1 VGLITQLLLWK
12 GTQEVLLR
20 RRLSLV
26 MAAGLML
33 VLMTFAAFGPVFE
46 KGIAPRLAEAAPAV
60 QVNVNCTSNPETTA
74 VTNNTNKPIKVKKV
88 SSIYKPRPGV
98 EPVPV
103 NRTLKPD
110 KSITF
115 ESGQKADSNI
125 LTKQYIY
132 ENDVG
137 SREGARVFTSVG
149 RFIDK
154 C

>member
-1 VGLITQLLLWK
+1 
-12 GTQEVLLR
+12 VLLR

-26 MAAGLML
+26 IAAGLML
-33 VLMTFAAFGPVFE
+33 VLMMFAAFAPVSQR
-46 KGIAPRLAEAAPAV
+46 GIAPRLAEAAPAV
-60 QVNVNCTSNPETTA
+60 EVNVNCTSNPETTA
-74 VTNNTNKPIKVKKV
+74 ITNNTNKPIKVNKV
-88 SSIYKPRPGV
+88 GSIYRPRPGV
-98 EPVPV
+98 EPRLV
-103 NRTLKPD
+103 NKTLKPD
-110 KSITF
+110 KTITF
-115 ESGQKADSNI
+115 ESGQKADSNV

>member
-1 VGLITQLLLWK
+1 
-12 GTQEVLLR
+12 VLLR

-26 MAAGLML
+26 ITAGLML
-33 VLMTFAAFGPVFE
+33 VLMTFAALGPVSE
-46 KGIAPRLAEAAPAV
+46 RGITPRLAEAAPAV
-60 QVNVNCTSNPETTA
+60 GVNVNCTSNPEKTA
-74 VTNNTNKPIKVKKV
+74 VTNNTNKPIRVKKV

-115 ESGQKADSNI
+115 ESGSKANGSNA
-125 LTKQYIY
+125 LTRQYIY